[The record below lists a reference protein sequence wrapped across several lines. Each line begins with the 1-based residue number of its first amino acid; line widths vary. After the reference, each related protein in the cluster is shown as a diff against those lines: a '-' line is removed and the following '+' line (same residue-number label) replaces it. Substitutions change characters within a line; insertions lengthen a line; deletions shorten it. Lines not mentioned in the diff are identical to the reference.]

1 MENYANS
8 IYETISKILGYFQL
22 VIGIA
27 GVIGNILVVVVFS
40 RKSLRKYP
48 YSFFSLVMAISDIG
62 YMIHCF
68 TDWYSYSLNVN
79 LGTVGSALCPLIA
92 FLPYYFGSLSM
103 FLLTTIAIDRT
114 LTIVYPR
121 KLLIF
126 KKRWFQ
132 IIIVAILASIVMLMN
147 ILVPLN
153 YRLTEYIFVNMS
165 FRICQMPS
173 NLLAIQIWIT
183 LSIFLFFNV
192 AINNFLNIKTILF
205 IRSSR
210 KRVAAKDRNSS
221 LSTKDRK
228 FAVCSICLNLAAML
242 FKLPFFI
249 CLIIISYSS
258 NLSIGQ
264 INMMLQ
270 ITNTL
275 TYIDNGFSFCINML
289 VNSIFLNEFLILFR
303 VRKSS
308 FLPSDITA
316 NTR

>member
-22 VIGIA
+22 VIGIT
-27 GVIGNILVVVVFS
+27 GVIGNILVIVVFS

-48 YSFFSLVMAISDIG
+48 YSFFCLVMAISDIG

-79 LGTVGSALCPLIA
+79 LGTVGSALCPLTA
-92 FLPYYFGSLSM
+92 FIPYYFGSLSM

-132 IIIVAILASIVMLMN
+132 IIIVVILASIVMLMN

-153 YRLTEYIFVNMS
+153 YRLTEFTFGQMS
-165 FRICQMPS
+165 IRICQMPS

-192 AINNFLNIKTILF
+192 VINNFLNIKTILF

-210 KRVAAKDRNSS
+210 KRVAANDRNSS

-258 NLSIGQ
+258 YFSIGQ

-289 VNSIFLNEFLILFR
+289 VNSMFFNEFLILFR
-303 VRKSS
+303 LRKSS
-308 FLPSDITA
+308 LLPSDSTA